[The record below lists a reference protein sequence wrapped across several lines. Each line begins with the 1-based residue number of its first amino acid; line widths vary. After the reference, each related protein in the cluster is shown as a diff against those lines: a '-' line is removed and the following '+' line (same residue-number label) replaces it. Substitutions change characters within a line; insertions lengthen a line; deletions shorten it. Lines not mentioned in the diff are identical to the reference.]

1 MSIQVIQQLQQACQS
16 PTAAERQHLL
26 CLIEKEYFDM
36 LYLIALSYLNESK
49 ADDALQDTFIKINE
63 KYVVIHEALCAKQK
77 ELKNIDQLGDFLR
90 KYLIKLLKN
99 VIIDNYLRK
108 RKHLEIIDEKFDKF
122 FIIEEKKIDVWDAVN
137 TLEDDSKRIIQLKFN
152 AGWSCDRIAD
162 ELGISSKVVRKRLKE
177 SLALL
182 KEQLA
187 A

>member
-1 MSIQVIQQLQQACQS
+1 MSIQVIQQLQQAYQS

-36 LYLIALSYLNESK
+36 LYLIALSYLNESR

-63 KYVVIHEALCAKQK
+63 KYMVINEALCAKQK
-77 ELKNIDQLGDFLR
+77 ELKNIEQLSAFLR

-108 RKHLEIIDEKFDKF
+108 RKHLEVIDEKFDECF
-122 FIIEEKKIDVWDAVN
+122 VSEENNIDVWDAVD
-137 TLEDDSKRIIQLKFN
+137 TLEDASKKIIQFKFH
-152 AGWSCDRIAD
+152 AGWSDDRIAD
-162 ELGISSKVVRKRLKE
+162 ELGISSKVVRRRLKE

-182 KEQLA
+182 KARLA